1 MGKTIT
7 DPLPQQFYLD
17 SPLTCAHAL
26 LGKLVVHEI
35 DGQRVSG
42 IITETE
48 AYDGEADLAC
58 HARSGK
64 TRRNELLYGA
74 PGIAYIYFIYGLHWL
89 LNAVTRTEGEPAA
102 VLIRAIEPY
111 EDIDFI
117 ARQRKGQPRR
127 LWCNGPA
134 KVTRA
139 LGIDGSQDGLP
150 LYDPACPL
158 HIEPGIEIAHDIIHS
173 GPRVGIDYAPE
184 PWRSIPWRLWVSPK
198 DLKLPEP

>member
-7 DPLPQQFYLD
+7 EPLPQCFYLH
-17 SPLTCAHAL
+17 SPLTCARDL
-26 LGKLVVHEI
+26 LGKLVVHEF

-48 AYDGEADLAC
+48 AYDGEEDLAC

-74 PGIAYIYFIYGLHWL
+74 PGIAYIYFTYGLHWL
-89 LNAVTRTEGEPAA
+89 LNAVTRAEGQPAG
-102 VLIRAIEPY
+102 VLIRAVAPLEGIA
-111 EDIDFI
+111 FI
-117 ARQRKGQPRR
+117 ANQREGQPRR

-134 KVTRA
+134 KLTRA
-139 LGIDGSQDGLP
+139 LGINGSQHGLP
-150 LYDPACPL
+150 LYDPASPL
-158 HIEPGIEIAHDIIHS
+158 RIEPGIQIHPGIIHS

-184 PWRSIPWRLWVSPK
+184 PWRSLPWRLWVSPQ
-198 DLKLPEP
+198 DLPPYT

>member
-7 DPLPQQFYLD
+7 EPLPQSFYLA
-17 SPLTCAHAL
+17 PPITCARDL
-26 LGKLVVHEI
+26 LGKRVVHEI

-48 AYDGEADLAC
+48 AYDGEEDLAC

-74 PGIAYIYFIYGLHWL
+74 PGIAYIYFTYGLHWL
-89 LNAVTRTEGEPAA
+89 LNAVTRAEGEPAA
-102 VLIRAIEPY
+102 VLIRALEPL
-111 EDIDFI
+111 EDINFI
-117 ARQRKGQPRR
+117 ARQRESQPRR

-134 KVTRA
+134 KLTRA
-139 LGIDGSQDGLP
+139 LGIDGSQHGLP
-150 LYDPACPL
+150 LYDPDSPL
-158 HIEPGIEIAHDIIHS
+158 RIEPGIEISPAIIVR

-184 PWRSIPWRLWVSPK
+184 PWRSIPWRLRVSTK
-198 DLKLPEP
+198 DLTLPEA